1 MKSTFECLRPS
12 SVNICTIITIIIIIK
27 TPRKELELLQ
37 YTTTEIR
44 GNVLLSS
51 NVSLESSEK
60 IAQGNIL
67 HIAKRWNRLDL
78 RLGLTSAV
86 T

>member
-60 IAQGNIL
+60 IAQEVFYT
-67 HIAKRWNRLDL
+67 L
-78 RLGLTSAV
+78 RKDGTVSIYVWA
-86 T
+86 